1 MKRMIGFFCILVSVG
16 IACAL
21 ASGPKTS
28 AGTAPPAKLPDIS
41 SFAQEL
47 TEAQYDVLCTG
58 IYTAENRGGV
68 WYYKFTTEEK
78 YLYVPAAAFF
88 TDFQDTYTNLNA
100 ALTKGLANT
109 RESCSTYHIYK
120 SRNTSRDLAKMASR
134 RYPNSVWKN
143 VSSTFIAN
151 LELISSLSGSDVM
164 LQCTMNAPVLFQY
177 SDQVSR
183 KDPRIR
189 GANSSDYV
197 TPSTA
202 DQYTRALTRTT
213 AVSDMVTP
221 EFTLSVDKAGTDGV
235 VLKQFFYKAVSSD
248 SGKSVKSNIE
258 IATKLIDVVMAAGKI
273 SASSSP
279 AGKAES
285 LYSLFKTT
293 LSLAGQENTGG
304 SYYETKTELLTKDEL
319 FCLKSTFTSPF
330 KLKADGDF
338 WEIHISLS
346 DSPSISDIRTEL
358 SASFS
363 ASIDKA

>member
-1 MKRMIGFFCILVSVG
+1 MKRIGFICVFVLVG
-16 IACAL
+16 IVSAL
-21 ASGPKTS
+21 ASGPKT
-28 AGTAPPAKLPDIS
+28 AADTAPPTKLPDIS

-58 IYTAENRGGV
+58 AYTAENRGGV
-68 WYYKFTTEEK
+68 WYYKFTTEEN
-78 YLYVPAAAFF
+78 YLYIPAAAFF
-88 TDFQDTYTNLNA
+88 TDFHDTYTNLNA

-120 SRNTSRDLAKMASR
+120 SRNTSRDLARMASAR
-134 RYPNSVWKN
+134 RPNTVWKN
-143 VSSTFIAN
+143 VSGTFITN
-151 LELISSLSGSDVM
+151 LGLISSLSGSEVM

-189 GANSSDYV
+189 GADPSDYV

-202 DQYTRALTRTT
+202 DQYTRALARTT
-213 AVSDMVTP
+213 TVSDMVTP

-248 SGKSVKSNIE
+248 SDKSVKSNIE
-258 IATKLIDVVMAAGKI
+258 SAAWLIDAVMAAGKI

-279 AGKAES
+279 ADKAES
-285 LYSLFKTT
+285 FFNLFKTT
-293 LSLAGQENTGG
+293 LSLSGQENTGG
-304 SYYETKTELLTKDEL
+304 SYYETKTELLTKNGQS
-319 FCLKSTFTSPF
+319 CLKRTFTSPF